1 MRADHGKHTVSTY
14 MKIELTCK
22 QKRREKEKNKERY
35 ERLIVTNDYVEL
47 SLNIKVLLLNMRK
60 KMK

>member
-1 MRADHGKHTVSTY
+1 
-14 MKIELTCK
+14 MKTEPTCK
-22 QKRREKEKNKERY
+22 QKRREKEKKKKKRKEKSIKKKERY
-35 ERLIVTNDYVEL
+35 ERLRVTNNYVEL